1 MSLSADQLRA
11 RAGKLTAS
19 RVRVLMDGSATR
31 TK

>member
-1 MSLSADQLRA
+1 MSLTAEQLRT